1 MGAREELLS
10 LLLARSFKR
19 GRFVLTSGKESDYYI
34 DVKQTVFTPKG
45 LVLAGDL
52 LFAEVK
58 KAGAKSVGGMAVGA
72 IPLVS
77 AVLAHSAREGYPLE
91 GFFVRPAAKGHG
103 LRRQIEG
110 CFSPQARVAI
120 LEDTM
125 TTGGSSYEAIRQ
137 VEEAGGK
144 VVQVITLVDREE
156 GGREFLQEK
165 GYPLTAI
172 FSIQDLLRASE
183 GKGKGNV

>member
-1 MGAREELLS
+1 MDIRKELLS
-10 LLLARSFKR
+10 LLLAHSFKR
-19 GRFVLTSGKESDYYI
+19 GRFVLVSGKESNYYI
-34 DVKQTVFTPKG
+34 DVKQTIFTPKG
-45 LVLAGDL
+45 LALTGEL

-58 KAGAKSVGGMAVGA
+58 KIGAEGVGGMAVGA

-77 AVLAHSAREGYPLE
+77 AVLAHSAREGYQLE

-103 LRRQIEG
+103 LRRQVEG
-110 CFSPQARVAI
+110 CFSAGTRVAI
-120 LEDTM
+120 LEDVM

-144 VVQVITLVDREE
+144 IQQVITLVDREE
-156 GGREFLQEK
+156 GGKEFLAEK
-165 GYPLTAI
+165 GYPLTAV

-183 GKGKGNV
+183 GQL

>member
-45 LVLAGDL
+45 LVLIGEL

-58 KAGAKSVGGMAVGA
+58 KVGAESVGGMAVGA

-77 AVLAHSAREGYPLE
+77 AVLAESAREGYPLE
-91 GFFVRPAAKGHG
+91 GFFVRPMAKDHG
-103 LRRQIEG
+103 LRRQVEG
-110 CFSPQARVAI
+110 CFSPGSRIVI
-120 LEDTM
+120 LEDAV
-125 TTGGSSYEAIRQ
+125 TTGGSSYGAIQQ

-144 VVQVITLVDREE
+144 IVLVIALVDREE
-156 GGREFLQEK
+156 GGKEFLEEK
-165 GYPLTAI
+165 GYPLTAV
-172 FSIQDLLRASE
+172 FSIRDLLRAS
-183 GKGKGNV
+183 KG

>member
-1 MGAREELLS
+1 MDIRKELLS
-10 LLLARSFKR
+10 LLIAHSFKR
-19 GRFVLTSGKESDYYI
+19 GRFVLVSGKESNYYI
-34 DVKQTVFTPKG
+34 DVKQTIFTPKG
-45 LVLAGDL
+45 LALTGEL

-58 KAGAKSVGGMAVGA
+58 KIGAESVGGMAVGA

-77 AVLAHSAREGYPLE
+77 AVLAHSAREGYQLE

-103 LRRQIEG
+103 LRRQVEG
-110 CFSPQARVAI
+110 CFSAGTWVAI
-120 LEDTM
+120 LEDVM

-144 VVQVITLVDREE
+144 IQQVITLVDREE
-156 GGREFLQEK
+156 GGREFLAEK
-165 GYPLTAI
+165 GYPLIAV

-183 GKGKGNV
+183 GQL

>member
-19 GRFVLTSGKESDYYI
+19 GRFVLTSGKESNYYI
-34 DVKQTVFTPKG
+34 DVKQTIFTPRG
-45 LVLAGDL
+45 LVLTAEL
-52 LFAEVK
+52 LFAEVQK
-58 KAGAKSVGGMAVGA
+58 VGAESVGGMAVGA

-77 AVLAHSAREGYPLE
+77 AVLAHSAREDYPLE

-110 CFSPQARVAI
+110 CFSPGTQVAI
-120 LEDTM
+120 LEDVM

-137 VEEAGGK
+137 IEEAGGK
-144 VVQVITLVDREE
+144 IVQVITLVDRQE
-156 GGREFLQEK
+156 GGKEFLQGK
-165 GYPLTAI
+165 GYPLTAV
-172 FSIQDLLRASE
+172 FSIHDLLRASE
-183 GKGKGNV
+183 DQS